1 MASALLNRYSVPS
14 IVGYKGEGEYDA
26 KKAHIAKL
34 KAAARYL
41 HNITN
46 ALDDDLVLIVDGFDV
61 VAQLP
66 AEATIQ
72 LYFDMMPVANQRVA
86 DRYGLTVDEAR
97 EKGMYQTLLWGTDKG
112 CFPSKRS
119 QPQCWL
125 IPDPPSPHN
134 VWGTRSENGEL
145 QYSHS
150 KFLNSGT
157 LIGPLGDVRDFL
169 DAANKYIGEV
179 HDEQESHSN
188 SDQLYISKM
197 YARQEFHRTIEHL
210 SDGQHYPGL
219 EGDRTLPPKRENEDD
234 RTEFH
239 ITVDFES
246 AFAQT
251 QCHNDRF
258 MHKLKYNNWDNS
270 ATMDKDALDE
280 GDAFKKYN
288 IPMPSYFY
296 QAFVRIFNSIDEKE
310 RPGSN
315 ARKWV
320 HSLRLGTNVATR
332 RIYAF
337 YHNTCSKKQFVE
349 RFKDFWFFTSIDALL
364 KSATRANRQGDPIS
378 ARPIDGRMWVDAQ
391 HHPQN
396 TTDPEGYGGVFTDFK
411 NESYLSFREACGE
424 YWEEIF
430 DKKLPLL
437 RKEPVKSEDIPIR

>member
-1 MASALLNRYSVPS
+1 
-14 IVGYKGEGEYDA
+14 
-26 KKAHIAKL
+26 
-34 KAAARYL
+34 
-41 HNITN
+41 
-46 ALDDDLVLIVDGFDV
+46 
-61 VAQLP
+61 
-66 AEATIQ
+66 
-72 LYFDMMPVANQRVA
+72 
-86 DRYGLTVDEAR
+86 
-97 EKGMYQTLLWGTDKG
+97 
-112 CFPSKRS
+112 
-119 QPQCWL
+119 
-125 IPDPPSPHN
+125 
-134 VWGTRSENGEL
+134 
-145 QYSHS
+145 
-150 KFLNSGT
+150 
-157 LIGPLGDVRDFL
+157 
-169 DAANKYIGEV
+169 
-179 HDEQESHSN
+179 
-188 SDQLYISKM
+188 M